1 MCTKKE
7 MIAKQKEYNI
17 YCAINANNWVKSV
30 IYQGNR
36 IKNIDIENEKMME
49 EIEKNPDVILEKLHE
64 NDYILPMEEHFF
76 AIALN
81 KSLTYITKL
90 KKIKKFKD
98 DIKLILDLVCNE
110 IGRDN
115 ITNLRS
121 MREHDDE
128 YIKGNGNKQED
139 FIATLDDF
147 VADATSSIII
157 SGESH
162 LLGCKVD
169 VIKTIKIYECI
180 QPKIQQICEQI
191 IYESDAD

>member
-1 MCTKKE
+1 
-7 MIAKQKEYNI
+7 
-17 YCAINANNWVKSV
+17 
-30 IYQGNR
+30 
-36 IKNIDIENEKMME
+36 
-49 EIEKNPDVILEKLHE
+49 
-64 NDYILPMEEHFF
+64 MEEHFF

-90 KKIKKFKD
+90 KKIKKFKR
-98 DIKLILDLVCNE
+98 DIKLILDQVCDE

-115 ITNLRS
+115 IKNLRR

-128 YIKGNGNKQED
+128 YIKGNGDKQED

-147 VADATSSIII
+147 AADATSDDFAADATSSIII

-191 IYESDAD
+191 IYEIDAD